1 MHGRKIA
8 YYNQIVMNNYLDHYL
23 NYLAVERGLA
33 KNTLDAYGRDLA
45 RYLEYL
51 EKNRIVTLEKITP
64 AVVLRFLSHLK
75 DSGLSARSRARALA
89 ALRTFHKFLVREKLT
104 SDNPTDQVVSPKSLT
119 ALPHTLS
126 PFDVENLLS
135 SPKGESPLAWR
146 DRAMLEILYATDLR
160 VSELVTLK
168 LSDLQMDVGYLTA
181 FGKRS
186 KQRIV
191 PLGENAIA
199 ALHDYLQNGRSGLD
213 KQRGSQYLFLNR
225 SGEGL
230 TRQGFWKIIK
240 RRALEAGI
248 TQSITPHT
256 MRHSFATH
264 LLENGADLRSVQ
276 AMLGHADISTTQIYT
291 HVTRE
296 RLRKMHA
303 QHHPRG

>member
-1 MHGRKIA
+1 
-8 YYNQIVMNNYLDHYL
+8 MNHYLDYYL

-33 KNTLDAYGRDLA
+33 RNTLDAYSRDLV

-51 EKNRIVTLEKITP
+51 DKQGVETLDQIMP
-64 AVVLRFLSHLK
+64 PLVLRFLSHLNK
-75 DSGLSARSRARALA
+75 SGLSARSRARTLA
-89 ALRTFHKFLVREKLT
+89 ALRTFHKFLIREKLT
-104 SDNPTDQVVSPKSLT
+104 TNNPTDQILSPKSLT

-126 PFDVENLLS
+126 PLDVDILLT

-146 DRAMLEILYATDLR
+146 DRAMLEILYATGLR
-160 VSELVTLK
+160 VSELVSLTID
-168 LSDLQMDVGYLTA
+168 DLQLDVGYLTA

-191 PLGENAIA
+191 PLGEAAIA
-199 ALHDYLQNGRSGLD
+199 ALREYLCHGRPGLD
-213 KQRGSQYLFLNR
+213 KERGSRFIFLNR

-240 RRALEAGI
+240 RRAREAGI
-248 TQSITPHT
+248 KQNIMPHT
-256 MRHSFATH
+256 LRHSFATH

-296 RLRKMHA
+296 RLRQIHA

>member
-1 MHGRKIA
+1 
-8 YYNQIVMNNYLDHYL
+8 MNHYLDHYL

-33 KNTLDAYGRDLA
+33 NNTLDAYGRDLA
-45 RYLEYL
+45 RYLDYL
-51 EKNRIVTLEKITP
+51 ESQKVVALENIS
-64 AVVLRFLSHLK
+64 AAIVLRFLSHLK
-75 DSGLSARSRARALA
+75 NAGLSPRSRARALA
-89 ALRTFHKFLVREKLT
+89 ALRTFHKFLVREKIT
-104 SDNPTDQVVSPKSLT
+104 KDNPTDQVVSPKSLT
-119 ALPHTLS
+119 ALPHTLA
-126 PFDVENLLS
+126 PLDVESLLS
-135 SPKGESPLAWR
+135 SPKGDSALAWR
-146 DRAMLEILYATDLR
+146 DRAMLEIIYATGLR
-160 VSELVTLK
+160 VSELVSLK

-191 PLGENAIA
+191 PLGETAIA
-199 ALHDYLQNGRSGLD
+199 ALQEYLQNGRPGLE
-213 KQRGSQYLFLNR
+213 KQKGSHFLFLNR

-248 TQSITPHT
+248 SQSITPHT

-303 QHHPRG
+303 EHHPRG

>member
-1 MHGRKIA
+1 
-8 YYNQIVMNNYLDHYL
+8 MNHYLDHYL
-23 NYLAVERGLA
+23 NYLAVERGLS

-51 EKNRIVTLEKITP
+51 ELQKVDQLGHITP
-64 AVVLRFLSHLK
+64 AVVLRFLSALK
-75 DSGLSARSRARALA
+75 SEGLSARSRARTLA
-89 ALRTFHKFLVREKLT
+89 ALRTFHKFLVREKIT
-104 SDNPTDQVVSPKSLT
+104 DDNPTDQVVSPKSLT
-119 ALPHTLS
+119 TLPKTLS
-126 PFDVENLLS
+126 TVDVESLLA
-135 SPKGESPLAWR
+135 SPKGESPLALR
-146 DRAMLEILYATDLR
+146 DRAMLEILYATGLR
-160 VSELVTLK
+160 VSELVSLTRD
-168 LSDLQMDVGYLTA
+168 DLQLDVGYLTA

-191 PLGENAIA
+191 PLGDAAIA
-199 ALHDYLQNGRSGLD
+199 ALKDYLSHGRAALD
-213 KQRGSQYLFLNR
+213 KQRGSKFLFLNR

-248 TQSITPHT
+248 SQNITPHT

-276 AMLGHADISTTQIYT
+276 AMLGHSDISTTQIYT

-296 RLRKMHA
+296 RLRQMHA
-303 QHHPRG
+303 LHHPRG

>member
-1 MHGRKIA
+1 
-8 YYNQIVMNNYLDHYL
+8 MNHYLDHYL

-33 KNTLDAYGRDLA
+33 NNTLDAYGRDLA
-45 RYLEYL
+45 RYLDYL
-51 EKNRIVTLEKITP
+51 ESQKIVALENIS
-64 AVVLRFLSHLK
+64 AAIVLRFLSHLK
-75 DSGLSARSRARALA
+75 NAGLSPRSRARALA
-89 ALRTFHKFLVREKLT
+89 ALRTFHKFLVREKIT
-104 SDNPTDQVVSPKSLT
+104 KDNPTDQVVSPKSLT
-119 ALPHTLS
+119 ALPHTLA
-126 PFDVENLLS
+126 PLDVESLLS
-135 SPKGESPLAWR
+135 SPKGESALAWR
-146 DRAMLEILYATDLR
+146 DRAMLEIIYATGLR
-160 VSELVTLK
+160 VSELVSLK

-191 PLGENAIA
+191 PLGETAIA
-199 ALHDYLQNGRSGLD
+199 ALQEYLQNGRPGLE
-213 KQRGSQYLFLNR
+213 KQKGSHVLFLNR

-248 TQSITPHT
+248 SQSITPHT

-291 HVTRE
+291 HVTCE

-303 QHHPRG
+303 EHHPRG